1 VSSLLCPHCRT
12 ALAPGSHEGAR
23 FDSCPSC
30 RGVAV
35 NVALLRQFAPPQR
48 VRAIWLNLPDGQ
60 PGPPCPSCARPLV
73 DTAAPAGLATIR
85 LGVCRPCQVIW
96 FDAGELAAFSPQ
108 RAAPAPK
115 PREFTPQA
123 EEAVALERI
132 AAKERDEKEESDAR
146 FVLRVLNEIFW
157 SL

>member
-1 VSSLLCPHCRT
+1 VAALLCPKCRT
-12 ALAPGSHEGAR
+12 ELAPSSHEGGR

-48 VRAIWLNLPDGQ
+48 VRAIWLNFPDGE

-96 FDAGELAAFSPQ
+96 FDADELAAFSPQ
-108 RAAPAPK
+108 RQVPAPK
-115 PREFTPQA
+115 PRDLSPEA
-123 EEAVALERI
+123 AEAVALERI
-132 AAKERDEKEESDAR
+132 EAEERDEKDKSDAR
-146 FVLRVLNEIFW
+146 LVVEALAEIFW